1 MKRLPI
7 LILFLLISFP
17 SLSADNS
24 AEENLPS
31 KESRFVQFVAGTEEW
46 QAELQTAI
54 VSFRNSA
61 GVQINLVAAVHIG
74 EVEYYKRLNKFFETQ
89 DVVLYELVAE
99 ANEIPVRNRL
109 NTSTS
114 VIGFIQ
120 QSLAKFL
127 NVSFQLNQ
135 INYAVENFLHAD
147 LTSEQLA
154 ELMASKNENF
164 FTMFSSLAMAQMAE
178 QQRLP
183 SSESR
188 SSFNL
193 SSLTNALKAEN
204 RNNAFKYLLA
214 EELGRS
220 GGIIAAPELAQ
231 QLTLLGDRN
240 KAALR
245 VLEETLQNTDF
256 QQISLFYGAAHMP
269 AIEREISGKLG
280 FERTDQ
286 SWEAAWVIP

>member
-1 MKRLPI
+1 MKRLSI

-31 KESRFVQFVAGTEEW
+31 EESRFVQFVAGTEEW

-127 NVSFQLNQ
+127 NVGFQLNQ

-245 VLEETLQNTDF
+245 VLEGTLQNTDF